1 MRQSTD
7 CEGFVLKKR
16 LLLNQDLVVTI
27 FTQSLGRINVFAH
40 GVRKITS
47 RRLPQIETGNLIK
60 FVVSRKNERFYLQE
74 TKLISGFS
82 EIKKNQE
89 KLNALYT
96 FLFVLEKILPENQK
110 EENVYY
116 VFRSYL
122 INLSKSKDVKLILN
136 IHLNQMLRT
145 LGYIEHDLKNE
156 ELMTTLTEL
165 IAQKLPQFNI

>member
-1 MRQSTD
+1 MSESHD

-27 FTQSLGRINVFAH
+27 FTRSLGRINVFAH

-60 FVVSRKNERFYLQE
+60 FIVNRKNDRFYLQE

-82 EIKKNQE
+82 EIKKDRK

-110 EENVYY
+110 EESVYI
-116 VFRSYL
+116 VFRTFL
-122 INLSKSKDVKLILN
+122 IKISKETGPEKILN
-136 IHLNQMLRT
+136 TYLNKILQA
-145 LGYIEHDLKNE
+145 LGYSEIVLPEDELISTLE
-156 ELMTTLTEL
+156 ELM
-165 IAQKLPQFNI
+165 AQKLPQFNI